1 MIITFKPYNIIK
13 QIYYKYSKN
22 NKKKIEREEEI
33 EYI

>member
-22 NKKKIEREEEI
+22 NKKIEREEEI